1 MSKQISAAELAE
13 IVHLLLTGKKPGQG
27 DGEATAVEHGQLDE
41 ASQYQRFMTSVAEVV
56 ANHCGGE
63 VRKPAEEFEGVWYV
77 GIHGNESLPD
87 TAGGIW
93 AAYDPEGEL
102 FGELAEALR
111 SDGITDY
118 CGQVCGGGEC
128 QTVTSTRSKD
138 LALAKIPA
146 TKESTC
152 RRVPSRVTHDKAP
165 SP

>member
-13 IVHLLLTGKKPGQG
+13 IVHILLTGKKPGQG

-41 ASQYQRFMTSVAEVV
+41 ASQYQRFMTDVAEVV

-63 VRKPAEEFEGVWYV
+63 VRNPAEEFEGVWYV

-102 FGELAEALR
+102 FGELAKALR
-111 SDGITDY
+111 ADGITDY

-128 QTVTSTRSKD
+128 GTGPLCVNGIDSSTHMPPVTVKLS
-138 LALAKIPA
+138 
-146 TKESTC
+146 
-152 RRVPSRVTHDKAP
+152 
-165 SP
+165 